1 MITLACAT
9 LILAGIAA
17 VSAVISAYMACLTR
31 SSIKQAQ
38 RHHEESIMPI
48 LFVDIYNHEGIISS
62 NFINPNPDIAVSSK
76 VGQNVSIIGRSVFLD
91 IAAVIS
97 NLGQGAALNVSLEI
111 KYEDNDGMILKSK
124 QVGSFPSLGKKYI
137 GKLEFQLNEN
147 SYFLNT
153 DGNFKAEEYM
163 NLAFKPWRL
172 QIDYNDLYGNSYR
185 TVHVKNDLDNWIKFT
200 SRVDIKKGH
209 FCIS

>member
-38 RHHEESIMPI
+38 RHHEESVQPI
-48 LFVDIYNHEGIISS
+48 LFVDIYDHEGLRTS
-62 NFINPNPDIAVSSK
+62 NFINPIPDITVSSSA
-76 VGQNVSIIGRSVFLD
+76 GHNTSIIRRSVFLKID
-91 IAAVIS
+91 AAIS

-137 GKLEFQLNEN
+137 GTLEFHPNEK
-147 SYFLNT
+147 SYFLDT
-153 DGNFKAEEYM
+153 DGNFKIDEYFQ
-163 NLAFKPWRL
+163 LALKPWRL

-185 TVHVKNDLDNWIKFT
+185 TIHDKFDLDKWIKFAG
-200 SRVDIKKGH
+200 RIDKKDAAAA
-209 FCIS
+209 